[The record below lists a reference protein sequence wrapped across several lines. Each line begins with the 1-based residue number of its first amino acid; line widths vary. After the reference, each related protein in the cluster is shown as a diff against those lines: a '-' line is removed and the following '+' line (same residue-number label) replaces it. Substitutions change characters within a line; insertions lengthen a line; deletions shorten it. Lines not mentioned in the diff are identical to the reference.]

1 MTISA
6 ILNAKQLKKPIDVLE
21 HSTLKLK
28 VQDIV
33 AIINNNASS
42 EALKEIFG
50 SGAKITKKN
59 LVDVVAKQGQY
70 YKLNKGG
77 IRLHRGYNK

>member
-28 VQDIV
+28 VQ
-33 AIINNNASS
+33 
-42 EALKEIFG
+42 E
-50 SGAKITKKN
+50 ITK
-59 LVDVVAKQGQY
+59 LT
-70 YKLNKGG
+70 L
-77 IRLHRGYNK
+77 